1 MSKMKNKTLLPVI
14 AAPVQRTLINFT
26 TPNSCSQ
33 GNVEAAIYYPGITI
47 PGIPFAYD
55 DAD

>member
-1 MSKMKNKTLLPVI
+1 MKKKTLLPLI

-26 TPNSCSQ
+26 TQNSCGQ
-33 GNVEAAIYYPGITI
+33 GNVEAAIYYPGII
-47 PGIPFAYD
+47 IADVPFASD

>member
-1 MSKMKNKTLLPVI
+1 MKNKTLLPVI

-47 PGIPFAYD
+47 PGIPFASD